1 MKSFIISPWA
11 IVFCTM
17 VFTLT
22 QKAFS
27 SEIYP
32 VRIFKD
38 FKVDYDYDI
47 RSVEAVRKISH
58 DEIDFMACNVL
69 VGNVPICSTQDS
81 INIYTIVFTYSGDA
95 IVISNRLD

>member
-1 MKSFIISPWA
+1 MKSFIISLWA

-17 VFTLT
+17 VFILA

-27 SEIYP
+27 NESYP
-32 VRIFKD
+32 VRIFKN

-47 RSVEAVRKISH
+47 RSVEAVRKVSH
-58 DEIDFMACNVL
+58 DEIDFMACIVL

-81 INIYTIVFTYSGDA
+81 INIYTVVFTYDFKT
-95 IVISNRLD
+95 IVVTNRKD